1 MANAGVTYHLDTRE
15 LDKLAA
21 ALNGNRMDVLTA
33 AGFEVERS
41 AKKRAPYITG
51 ALSNSIFTKT
61 SKENDYSE
69 ASSNARDKNENVE
82 ILSLDEFPDDENK
95 VIIAPCVNY
104 GIWVELGHGENPTP
118 KPYLFPALEE
128 IINAIN
134 QGKFWERLFKR

>member
-33 AGFEVERS
+33 AGFKVEQS
-41 AKKRAPYITG
+41 AKKRAPYRTG
-51 ALSNSIFTKT
+51 ALSNSIR
-61 SKENDYSE
+61 SE
-69 ASSNARDKNENVE
+69 KY
-82 ILSLDEFPDDENK
+82 DENT
-95 VIIAPCVNY
+95 VRITPGVNY

-128 IINAIN
+128 VINAIN